1 MLAVPLWQATVLQ
14 LSHCAE
20 WLVLMLHSA
29 CCAVPA
35 AQYLHCS
42 LNLVQIQLI
51 TKSAFER
58 VLSHTHIYRD
68 PCDSLIAALQVQ
80 LDREWYDQE
89 EGGAQVDETHNP
101 FLGDEAVFA
110 KKEAEMQ
117 QKMKRRD
124 GSNMTLA
131 QSKRA
136 NELQKDMNAWEENR
150 MLTSGVVRM
159 REVGR
164 FGPLLHHQNALHSWP
179 ACHHELAACYH
190 TAAELRAECI
200 ENWP

>member
-1 MLAVPLWQATVLQ
+1 MCL
-14 LSHCAE
+14 
-20 WLVLMLHSA
+20 
-29 CCAVPA
+29 
-35 AQYLHCS
+35 
-42 LNLVQIQLI
+42 
-51 TKSAFER
+51 
-58 VLSHTHIYRD
+58 
-68 PCDSLIAALQVQ
+68 LQVQ

-101 FLGDEAVFA
+101 FLGDEALFA

-159 REVGR
+159 REVS
-164 FGPLLHHQNALHSWP
+164 FP
-179 ACHHELAACYH
+179 AWVC
-190 TAAELRAECI
+190 
-200 ENWP
+200 

>member
-1 MLAVPLWQATVLQ
+1 MLGQHHVVMRPAL
-14 LSHCAE
+14 LSQSASSERCHFDAE
-20 WLVLMLHSA
+20 
-29 CCAVPA
+29 
-35 AQYLHCS
+35 
-42 LNLVQIQLI
+42 
-51 TKSAFER
+51 
-58 VLSHTHIYRD
+58 
-68 PCDSLIAALQVQ
+68 QVQ

-101 FLGDEAVFA
+101 FLGDEALFA

-159 REVGR
+159 REVIAYAS
-164 FGPLLHHQNALHSWP
+164 N
-179 ACHHELAACYH
+179 
-190 TAAELRAECI
+190 I
-200 ENWP
+200 

>member
-1 MLAVPLWQATVLQ
+1 MRGDATASTGAACRIDTARQ
-14 LSHCAE
+14 
-20 WLVLMLHSA
+20 LHSRA
-29 CCAVPA
+29 S
-35 AQYLHCS
+35 Y
-42 LNLVQIQLI
+42 
-51 TKSAFER
+51 
-58 VLSHTHIYRD
+58 
-68 PCDSLIAALQVQ
+68 ALQVQ

-101 FLGDEAVFA
+101 FLGDEALFA

-159 REVGR
+159 REVSKVI
-164 FGPLLHHQNALHSWP
+164 PATPVPADLLTSAQWFLLSTHGICAAVST
-179 ACHHELAACYH
+179 ACCFVNLVRH
-190 TAAELRAECI
+190 
-200 ENWP
+200 

>member
-1 MLAVPLWQATVLQ
+1 MVKVNCY
-14 LSHCAE
+14 S
-20 WLVLMLHSA
+20 LHS
-29 CCAVPA
+29 
-35 AQYLHCS
+35 
-42 LNLVQIQLI
+42 IQHFLI
-51 TKSAFER
+51 G
-58 VLSHTHIYRD
+58 VVMV
-68 PCDSLIAALQVQ
+68 QVQ

-101 FLGDEAVFA
+101 FLGDEQLFA

-159 REVGR
+159 REVSAVLSNGFSPWDKR
-164 FGPLLHHQNALHSWP
+164 MCADSNQCWSNA
-179 ACHHELAACYH
+179 C
-190 TAAELRAECI
+190 R
-200 ENWP
+200 

>member
-1 MLAVPLWQATVLQ
+1 M
-14 LSHCAE
+14 
-20 WLVLMLHSA
+20 
-29 CCAVPA
+29 
-35 AQYLHCS
+35 
-42 LNLVQIQLI
+42 
-51 TKSAFER
+51 
-58 VLSHTHIYRD
+58 
-68 PCDSLIAALQVQ
+68 Q

-164 FGPLLHHQNALHSWP
+164 PGPPLHHQNELHSWP
-179 ACHHELAACYH
+179 ACQHALAASYH
-190 TAAELRAECI
+190 AATELIA
-200 ENWP
+200 NHVAPLP

>member
-1 MLAVPLWQATVLQ
+1 M
-14 LSHCAE
+14 
-20 WLVLMLHSA
+20 
-29 CCAVPA
+29 
-35 AQYLHCS
+35 
-42 LNLVQIQLI
+42 
-51 TKSAFER
+51 
-58 VLSHTHIYRD
+58 
-68 PCDSLIAALQVQ
+68 QVQ

-101 FLGDEAVFA
+101 FLGDEVLFA

-159 REVGR
+159 REVSKPFLPVQR
-164 FGPLLHHQNALHSWP
+164 CTVLFAFDTSWLRCITSSLMLCQTIWCLINVICEPTALLL
-179 ACHHELAACYH
+179 
-190 TAAELRAECI
+190 CI
-200 ENWP
+200 

>member
-1 MLAVPLWQATVLQ
+1 M
-14 LSHCAE
+14 
-20 WLVLMLHSA
+20 
-29 CCAVPA
+29 
-35 AQYLHCS
+35 
-42 LNLVQIQLI
+42 
-51 TKSAFER
+51 
-58 VLSHTHIYRD
+58 
-68 PCDSLIAALQVQ
+68 Q

-164 FGPLLHHQNALHSWP
+164 PVPPLCHQDAPHSWP
-179 ACHHELAACYH
+179 AWQHELAASYH
-190 TAAELRAECI
+190 AAPELRAKYVETLPCLQGRHCLTF
-200 ENWP
+200 

>member
-1 MLAVPLWQATVLQ
+1 MHRNI
-14 LSHCAE
+14 SD
-20 WLVLMLHSA
+20 
-29 CCAVPA
+29 
-35 AQYLHCS
+35 
-42 LNLVQIQLI
+42 N
-51 TKSAFER
+51 
-58 VLSHTHIYRD
+58 
-68 PCDSLIAALQVQ
+68 LIAVLQVQ

-159 REVGR
+159 REVCVYVCR
-164 FGPLLHHQNALHSWP
+164 TGPPLHHQTALHSWP
-179 ACHHELAACYH
+179 AWQHELAASYH
-190 TAAELRAECI
+190 AATELRAGHVE
-200 ENWP
+200 PLP

>member
-1 MLAVPLWQATVLQ
+1 MLALQ
-14 LSHCAE
+14 VASD
-20 WLVLMLHSA
+20 
-29 CCAVPA
+29 P
-35 AQYLHCS
+35 CS
-42 LNLVQIQLI
+42 LAVCL
-51 TKSAFER
+51 
-58 VLSHTHIYRD
+58 
-68 PCDSLIAALQVQ
+68 LQVQ

-101 FLGDEAVFA
+101 FLGDEALFA

-159 REVGR
+159 REVSTSDWASADTHASAETHANCDKHAYATYSPCTMAALYSPSSPWLLLSEQTLQQGCVAYGR
-164 FGPLLHHQNALHSWP
+164 
-179 ACHHELAACYH
+179 
-190 TAAELRAECI
+190 
-200 ENWP
+200 

>member
-1 MLAVPLWQATVLQ
+1 MLL
-14 LSHCAE
+14 
-20 WLVLMLHSA
+20 
-29 CCAVPA
+29 
-35 AQYLHCS
+35 
-42 LNLVQIQLI
+42 
-51 TKSAFER
+51 
-58 VLSHTHIYRD
+58 
-68 PCDSLIAALQVQ
+68 LQVA

-101 FLGDEAVFA
+101 FLGDEALFA

-124 GSNMTLA
+124 GSQMTLA

-159 REVGR
+159 REVGFADVFLSIAR
-164 FGPLLHHQNALHSWP
+164 FLITGTRCTSASGSVVSRRYSGCLSARDMCL
-179 ACHHELAACYH
+179 
-190 TAAELRAECI
+190 TASRH
-200 ENWP
+200 

>member
-1 MLAVPLWQATVLQ
+1 MPAV
-14 LSHCAE
+14 E
-20 WLVLMLHSA
+20 RLHS
-29 CCAVPA
+29 
-35 AQYLHCS
+35 S
-42 LNLVQIQLI
+42 LTLLQIQLSI
-51 TKSAFER
+51 QVVFARLFTHTQR
-58 VLSHTHIYRD
+58 NLS
-68 PCDSLIAALQVQ
+68 DSLVAALQVQ

-164 FGPLLHHQNALHSWP
+164 PVPPLCHQDAPRP
-179 ACHHELAACYH
+179 AWQHELAAP
-190 TAAELRAECI
+190 ELRAKYVETLPCLQGRHCLTF
-200 ENWP
+200 

>member
-1 MLAVPLWQATVLQ
+1 M
-14 LSHCAE
+14 
-20 WLVLMLHSA
+20 
-29 CCAVPA
+29 
-35 AQYLHCS
+35 
-42 LNLVQIQLI
+42 QIQLSV
-51 TKSAFER
+51 KSVFGR
-58 VLSHTHIYRD
+58 VFTRRQIYRD
-68 PCDSLIAALQVQ
+68 LSDSLIAIPQVQ

-124 GSNMTLA
+124 GTNMTLA

-164 FGPLLHHQNALHSWP
+164 PGAPLHHRNALHSWP
-179 ACHHELAACYH
+179 AWQHELAASYH
-190 TAAELRAECI
+190 ASADLRAKFVETL
-200 ENWP
+200 P

>member
-1 MLAVPLWQATVLQ
+1 M
-14 LSHCAE
+14 
-20 WLVLMLHSA
+20 
-29 CCAVPA
+29 PA
-35 AQYLHCS
+35 AQCLHCS
-42 LNLVQIQLI
+42 LTLLQIQLSI
-51 TKSAFER
+51 QGIFDR
-58 VLSHTHIYRD
+58 VYTYRD
-68 PCDSLIAALQVQ
+68 LFDSLVAVLQVQ

-164 FGPLLHHQNALHSWP
+164 PGPHLHHQNALHSWP
-179 ACHHELAACYH
+179 ACQHELAASYH
-190 TAAELRAECI
+190 AATELRAEHV
-200 ENWP
+200 ETLP